1 MHRNNHKS
9 AVYPVRDMWLLM
21 PGLFGFL
28 LFYLVPLLM
37 MPGYAVTKNAM
48 NHTFVGMANFLR
60 VWKNNYFWLAL
71 KNTFVFAGFAVPL
84 SLCAALL
91 LALLLQRLRNDCYS
105 VFMVPYFLPTASV
118 CSVFAAF
125 LPAGS
130 ISGVFVSGIEQ
141 WLTILVFYLWKYT
154 GIQMMILIGGL
165 SRIPKEVEE
174 AAAMDG
180 ANALQ
185 RLVYMRLPLLR
196 PTLVFCILFSLSSC
210 MRIYRESYSLYG
222 QYPAKTVYQLQ
233 HYLYNHFTKL
243 NYQYLSAA
251 ALSFLALYFLV
262 AALPV
267 WLENRWSREMNR
279 E

>member
-1 MHRNNHKS
+1 MLKNKRKS
-9 AVYPVRDMWLLM
+9 SAYPIRDIWLLM

-28 LFYLVPLLM
+28 LFYVIPLFM

-60 VWKNNYFWLAL
+60 VWKNAYFRLAL
-71 KNTFVFAGFAVPL
+71 KNTFVFSACAVFLTL
-84 SLCAALL
+84 SAALL
-91 LALLLQRLRNDCYS
+91 LAFLLRMLRCDRCS
-105 VFMVPYFLPTASV
+105 VFVTPYFLPTASV
-118 CSVFAAF
+118 CTVFAAF
-125 LPAGS
+125 LPTGS
-130 ISGVFVSGIEQ
+130 LNGTLGSGMEE
-141 WLTILVFYLWKYT
+141 WLTLLVFYLWKYT

-165 SRIPKEVEE
+165 SRIPREVED
-174 AAAMDG
+174 AAAVDG
-180 ANALQ
+180 ASAMQKLIYIQ
-185 RLVYMRLPLLR
+185 LPLLQ
-196 PTLVFCILFSLSSC
+196 PALVFCTLFGLSNC

-222 QYPAKTVYQLQ
+222 QYPVRSVYQLQ

-251 ALSFLALYFLV
+251 ALSFLVLYFLA

-267 WLENRWSREMNR
+267 WLENRLSKEMNG